1 MRPLGDRRARIRLEV
16 VGVLWGTLEA
26 TPTARVLNISRTGAL
41 IESPM
46 GVPLESVQTVRF
58 TVGGEAVTVDARVRH
73 LRRVPGAAT
82 PEYLV
87 GVEFVSAPEALLNS
101 IERLGIDIDP
111 SV

>member
-1 MRPLGDRRARIRLEV
+1 MRPLGDRRARVRLEV
-16 VGVLWGTLEA
+16 VGVLWGSLEV

-41 IESPM
+41 IESPL
-46 GVPLESVQTVRF
+46 GVPLESIQSVRF

-73 LRRVPGAAT
+73 LRRVPNAET

-87 GVEFVSAPEALLNS
+87 GIEFLSTPEALLNS
-101 IERLGIDIDP
+101 IERLAIDVDH